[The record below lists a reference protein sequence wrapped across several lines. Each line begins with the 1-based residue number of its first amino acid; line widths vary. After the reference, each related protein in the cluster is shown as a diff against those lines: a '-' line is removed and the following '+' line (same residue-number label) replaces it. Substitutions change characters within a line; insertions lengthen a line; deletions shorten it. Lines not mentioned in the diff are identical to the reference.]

1 MLAVE
6 KVLQNYST
14 EFLDIA
20 QKLKF
25 DQIVG
30 PLTDKIAK
38 GNLNIANLCN
48 LYHKLV
54 YINKLIH
61 VQAFNED
68 V

>member
-30 PLTDKIAK
+30 PLTDKT
-38 GNLNIANLCN
+38 
-48 LYHKLV
+48 
-54 YINKLIH
+54 
-61 VQAFNED
+61 
-68 V
+68 